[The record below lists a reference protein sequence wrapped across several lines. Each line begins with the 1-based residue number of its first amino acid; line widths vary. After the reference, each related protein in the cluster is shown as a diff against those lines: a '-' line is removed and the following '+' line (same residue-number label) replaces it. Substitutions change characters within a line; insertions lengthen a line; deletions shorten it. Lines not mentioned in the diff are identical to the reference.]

1 MRKMHSFTRLH
12 SQGET
17 RPPVPLTCRL
27 KRGARRVI
35 RGARSAR
42 RGLFHV
48 KRGPGGAERGP
59 WGLGFV
65 LICARR
71 GGRAII
77 AALVR
82 GPAPG
87 NLERIEKWA
96 IEFYSKWSGAL
107 LNSARLFIVIGP
119 GIARQRLCANWLAA

>member
-1 MRKMHSFTRLH
+1 MRKMHSFRRLH

-17 RPPVPLTCRL
+17 RPAVPLPFAL
-27 KRGARRVI
+27 KRGAWCVI
-35 RGARSAR
+35 RRARSAR
-42 RGLFHV
+42 RVLFHV

-65 LICARR
+65 LMFAAR

-82 GPAPG
+82 GSPH
-87 NLERIEKWA
+87 R
-96 IEFYSKWSGAL
+96 
-107 LNSARLFIVIGP
+107 VT
-119 GIARQRLCANWLAA
+119 

>member
-1 MRKMHSFTRLH
+1 MRKMHSFPRLH

-17 RPPVPLTCRL
+17 RPAVPLTHRL
-27 KRGARRVI
+27 KRGARCVI

-48 KRGPGGAERGP
+48 KRGPGRAERGP
-59 WGLGFV
+59 RGLGFV
-65 LICARR
+65 PICARR

-82 GPAPG
+82 GSPH
-87 NLERIEKWA
+87 R
-96 IEFYSKWSGAL
+96 
-107 LNSARLFIVIGP
+107 VT
-119 GIARQRLCANWLAA
+119 

>member
-1 MRKMHSFTRLH
+1 MRKMHSFRRLH

-17 RPPVPLTCRL
+17 RPAVPAPYAL
-27 KRGARRVI
+27 KRGART
-35 RGARSAR
+35 AR

-48 KRGPGGAERGP
+48 KHGPGGAERGP

-65 LICARR
+65 PICARR

-82 GPAPG
+82 GSPH
-87 NLERIEKWA
+87 R
-96 IEFYSKWSGAL
+96 
-107 LNSARLFIVIGP
+107 VT
-119 GIARQRLCANWLAA
+119 

>member
-1 MRKMHSFTRLH
+1 MRKMHSFRRLH

-17 RPPVPLTCRL
+17 RPPVPPPFAL
-27 KRGARRVI
+27 KRGARCVI

-65 LICARR
+65 PICARR

-77 AALVR
+77 AALVQ

-87 NLERIEKWA
+87 NLK
-96 IEFYSKWSGAL
+96 G
-107 LNSARLFIVIGP
+107 
-119 GIARQRLCANWLAA
+119 

>member
-17 RPPVPLTCRL
+17 RPAVPLTHRL

-48 KRGPGGAERGP
+48 KRGPCPGAM
-59 WGLGFV
+59 
-65 LICARR
+65 
-71 GGRAII
+71 
-77 AALVR
+77 
-82 GPAPG
+82 APG
-87 NLERIEKWA
+87 LSL
-96 IEFYSKWSGAL
+96 Y
-107 LNSARLFIVIGP
+107 ARAVVAVL
-119 GIARQRLCANWLAA
+119 

>member
-1 MRKMHSFTRLH
+1 MRKMHSFPRLH

-17 RPPVPLTCRL
+17 RPPVPLTHRL
-27 KRGARRVI
+27 KRGARCVI

-42 RGLFHV
+42 
-48 KRGPGGAERGP
+48 RGPGGAERGP

-65 LICARR
+65 LMFAAR

-82 GPAPG
+82 GSPHRAT
-87 NLERIEKWA
+87 
-96 IEFYSKWSGAL
+96 
-107 LNSARLFIVIGP
+107 
-119 GIARQRLCANWLAA
+119 